1 MGATTGGGFQ
11 RCLLTVRLSIL
22 LLASLLCVIAAHAQT
37 YPDKPVRVIVPY
49 AAGGP
54 NDIFGQPVVIDNR
67 PGASG
72 NIGAEV
78 VARATAEGY
87 TLLLP
92 GAAMLTMNTS
102 LLAKLTSIAPA
113 LPLVREGRLR
123 GLAVSS
129 AKRSEVVPEFPTIAE
144 SGVSGFET
152 GQWFAIVA
160 PVATPRARIARLNAA
175 IVQAINAPDLRARI
189 LELGA
194 DPIGGTPQALAAT
207 MRSETVK
214 WAKVI
219 KAAGI
224 KPE

>member
-1 MGATTGGGFQ
+1 MAGIDMVHVPYNGGG
-11 RCLLTVRLSIL
+11 LALTS
-22 LLASLLCVIAAHAQT
+22 T
-37 YPDKPVRVIVPY
+37 M
-49 AAGGP
+49 
-54 NDIFGQPVVIDNR
+54 
-67 PGASG
+67 SG
-72 NIGAEV
+72 E
-78 VARATAEGY
+78 THLY
-87 TLLLP
+87 F
-92 GAAMLTMNTS
+92 
-102 LLAKLTSIAPA
+102 TSIAPA
-113 LPLVREGRLR
+113 LPLVRDGRLR

-144 SGVSGFET
+144 SGVAGFET

-160 PVATPRARIARLNAA
+160 PAATPQARIARLNAA

-194 DPIGGTPQALAAT
+194 DPIASTPQALAAT
-207 MRSETVK
+207 MRSETAK